1 MGQLLDRISGVNDIH
16 GLSQPELPLL
26 AEEIR
31 TLIMDV
37 VLKTGGHL
45 GSNLG
50 VVDLTLA
57 LHYVFDLKRDIIVW
71 DGSYQTYT
79 HKLLTGRKDRFTTLR
94 QMGGLCGFGWK
105 PESRYDP
112 FNFGHVGTGPAAAY
126 GVSVADGMLG
136 RNRKVIAYIG
146 DGSMTSG
153 VAYEALN
160 NIGHSKRNLMVVL
173 NDNGFSIAPTVGA
186 LKKYFTE
193 LRTAPLYNEAK
204 REIHRILEKIPLG
217 HTVESI
223 LDGAR
228 RGLKQALFPNIFTAF
243 GFQYY
248 GPVDGHNLKELIDVL
263 NNVKNIEGP
272 VLLHVVTKKGQGH
285 PDADHDPFGV
295 HKPAEPKPAA
305 AKVEPGG
312 QPPPIASKSYTRAFT
327 DASIALAAKDNR
339 LVGITAAMPDGTG
352 ILEFGQA
359 YPDRAFD
366 VGISEQC
373 ALSFAAGLAQAGLR
387 PIVAIYSTFVQRTY
401 DMIFQE
407 LGLNNLPVTMVLDRA
422 GIAGEDGPTHHGN
435 FDISF
440 CRALPNLTLM
450 APKDEIELKRML
462 EFAISLPGPC
472 AIRIP
477 RENVPDLG
485 YWQLPDRPIQ
495 LGRGEILAEGKDGA
509 ILAYGVM
516 TAKALQ
522 AREILK
528 RSGLTVTVANAR
540 FAKPVD
546 GELAADLARRH
557 PFVLTL
563 EDHAIM
569 GGFGSAVVETLAIRN
584 EDAGKVKIHGIPDR
598 FLQHASRKELLK
610 HLHLDPEGI
619 ADAVRMLAAGHPA
632 PAVDD
637 RTGPVFTDGSHR
649 EA

>member
-1 MGQLLDRISGVNDIH
+1 VNDIH
-16 GLSQPELPLL
+16 GLTLQELPEL
-26 AEEIR
+26 ATDIR
-31 TLIMDV
+31 KFIMDI

-57 LHYVFDLKRDIIVW
+57 LHYVFDLKKDVIVW

-79 HKLLTGRKDRFTTLR
+79 HKILTGRKERFSTLR

-105 PESRYDP
+105 PESPYDP
-112 FNFGHVGTGPAAAY
+112 FNFGHVGTGLAAAF
-126 GVSVADGMLG
+126 GVAVADGMTG

-160 NIGHSKRNLMVVL
+160 NIGHSKRNLLVVL

-204 REIHRILEKIPLG
+204 KEIHKILEKIPLG
-217 HTVESI
+217 LTVESI

-248 GPVDGHNLKELIDVL
+248 GPVDGHNLKELVDVL

-272 VLLHVVTKKGQGH
+272 VLLHVVTQKGRGH

-295 HKPAEPKPAA
+295 HKPVEPKPVS

-312 QPPPIASKSYTRAFT
+312 QPPPIATKSYTRAFT
-327 DASIALAAKDNR
+327 DVSIALAAKDPR
-339 LVGITAAMPDGTG
+339 IIGITAAMPDGTG
-352 ILEFGQA
+352 ILEFGQV

-373 ALSFAAGLAQAGLR
+373 ALSFAAGLAQAGMR
-387 PIVAIYSTFVQRTY
+387 PIVAIYSTFVQRAY

-407 LGLNNLPVTMVLDRA
+407 LGLNNLPVTLVLDRA

-435 FDISF
+435 FDIAF
-440 CRALPNLTLM
+440 CRTLPNLTLM
-450 APKDEIELKRML
+450 APKGEIELKRML
-462 EFAISLPGPC
+462 EFALSHPGPV

-485 YWQLPDRPIQ
+485 YWDLPDRPIQ

-528 RSGLTVTVANAR
+528 RSGIDVTVANAR

-546 GELAADLARRH
+546 GELATDLARRH

-563 EDHAIM
+563 EDHAIL
-569 GGFGSAVVETLAIRN
+569 GGFGSAVAETLAMRN
-584 EDAGKVKIHGIPDR
+584 EDAGKIKIQGIPDR
-598 FLQHASRKELLK
+598 FLQHASRKEILK
-610 HLHLDPEGI
+610 HLHLDPDGI
-619 ADAVRMLAAGHPA
+619 ADAVRMLVSGRPTPA
-632 PAVDD
+632 PDD
-637 RTGPVFTDGSHR
+637 RPGQVFTDGR
-649 EA
+649 GL

>member
-1 MGQLLDRISGVNDIH
+1 MSAPTPLFDRIAGVNDIH
-16 GLSQPELPLL
+16 KMTLAELPPL
-26 AEEIR
+26 ADEIR
-31 TLIMDV
+31 KVIMDV

-57 LHYVFDLKRDIIVW
+57 LHYVFDLKKDLIVW

-79 HKLLTGRKDRFTTLR
+79 HKLLTGRKDRFPTLR

-105 PESRYDP
+105 PESEYDP
-112 FNFGHVGTGPAAAY
+112 FNFGHVGTGLAAAY
-126 GVSVADGMLG
+126 GVSVADGKLG
-136 RNRKVIAYIG
+136 RSRKVIAYIG
-146 DGSMTSG
+146 DGSMTAG

-160 NIGHSKRNLMVVL
+160 NIGHSKRNLLVIL

-204 REIHRILEKIPLG
+204 RELHKILEKIPLG
-217 HTVESI
+217 HTVEQV

-248 GPVDGHNLKELIDVL
+248 GPIDGHDLKQLVDVL
-263 NNVKNIEGP
+263 NNVKSIEGP
-272 VLLHVVTKKGQGH
+272 VLLHVVTKKGYGH

-295 HKPAEPKPAA
+295 HKPAEPKPVP
-305 AKVEPGG
+305 AKVEPDGKA
-312 QPPPIASKSYTRAFT
+312 PPIATRSYTRAFI
-327 DASIALAAKDNR
+327 DSAIALAAKDPR
-339 LVGITAAMPDGTG
+339 IVGITAAMPDGTG

-373 ALSFAAGLAQAGLR
+373 AVAFAAGLAQAGLR
-387 PIVAIYSTFVQRTY
+387 PVVAIYSTFVQRAY

-407 LGLNNLPVTMVLDRA
+407 TCLNNLPVTFVLDRA

-435 FDISF
+435 FDIAF
-440 CRALPNLTLM
+440 CRTLPNLTLM
-450 APKDEIELKRML
+450 APKDEVELAQML
-462 EFAISLPGPC
+462 EFAMTLKGPC

-485 YWQLPDRPIQ
+485 YFNLPKNPVQI
-495 LGRGEILAEGKDGA
+495 GRGEILADGRDGA

-516 TAKALQ
+516 TVKALQ

-528 RSGLTVTVANAR
+528 REGVDIAVANGR

-546 GELAADLARRH
+546 AELATSLARRY
-557 PFVLTL
+557 PFVMTL
-563 EDHAIM
+563 EDHAM
-569 GGFGSAVVETLAIRN
+569 LGGFGSAVVEALAIRN

-598 FLQHASRKELLK
+598 FLQHASRKELQK
-610 HLHLDPEGI
+610 FLHLD
-619 ADAVRMLAAGHPA
+619 ADGVADVVRMQVSGHPK
-632 PAVDD
+632 PAMDD
-637 RTGPVFTDGSHR
+637 ALGRVFYNG
-649 EA
+649 

>member
-1 MGQLLDRISGVNDIH
+1 MLERIAGVNDVH
-16 GLSQPELPLL
+16 NLTLQELPEL
-26 AEEIR
+26 AADIR
-31 TLIMDV
+31 KFIMDT

-57 LHYVFDLKRDIIVW
+57 LHYVFDLKKDVIVW

-79 HKLLTGRKDRFTTLR
+79 HKILTGRKERFSTLR

-105 PESRYDP
+105 PESPYDP

-126 GVSVADGMLG
+126 GVSVADGMSG
-136 RNRKVIAYIG
+136 RSRKVIAYIG

-160 NIGHSKRNLMVVL
+160 NIGHSKRNLLVVL

-204 REIHRILEKIPLG
+204 KEIHKILEKIPLG

-248 GPVDGHNLKELIDVL
+248 GPVDGHDLKALIDVL

-272 VLLHVVTKKGQGH
+272 VLLHVVTQKGRGH

-295 HKPAEPKPAA
+295 HKPVEPKPVT

-312 QPPPIASKSYTRAFT
+312 QPPPIATKSYTRAFT
-327 DASIALAAKDNR
+327 DVSIALAAKDPR
-339 LVGITAAMPDGTG
+339 IVGITAAMPDGTG
-352 ILEFGQA
+352 ILEFGQV

-373 ALSFAAGLAQAGLR
+373 ALSFAAGLAQAGMR
-387 PIVAIYSTFVQRTY
+387 PIVAIYSTFVQRAY

-407 LGLNNLPVTMVLDRA
+407 LGLNNLPVTLVLDRA

-435 FDISF
+435 FDIAF
-440 CRALPNLTLM
+440 CRTLPNLTLM
-450 APKDEIELKRML
+450 APKDEVELKRML
-462 EFAISLPGPC
+462 EFALNHPGPV

-485 YWQLPDRPIQ
+485 YWEVPDRPIQ

-528 RSGLTVTVANAR
+528 RSGIEVTVANAR

-563 EDHAIM
+563 EDHAIL
-569 GGFGSAVVETLAIRN
+569 GGFGSAVAETLAIRN
-584 EDAGKVKIHGIPDR
+584 EDAGKVKIQGIPDR
-598 FLQHASRKELLK
+598 FLQHASRKEILK
-610 HLHLDPEGI
+610 HLHLDPDGI
-619 ADAVRMLAAGHPA
+619 ADAVRMLVAGRPTPA
-632 PAVDD
+632 PDD
-637 RTGPVFTDGSHR
+637 RPGQVFTDGR
-649 EA
+649 AI

>member
-1 MGQLLDRISGVNDIH
+1 
-16 GLSQPELPLL
+16 
-26 AEEIR
+26 
-31 TLIMDV
+31 
-37 VLKTGGHL
+37 
-45 GSNLG
+45 
-50 VVDLTLA
+50 
-57 LHYVFDLKRDIIVW
+57 
-71 DGSYQTYT
+71 
-79 HKLLTGRKDRFTTLR
+79 
-94 QMGGLCGFGWK
+94 
-105 PESRYDP
+105 
-112 FNFGHVGTGPAAAY
+112 
-126 GVSVADGMLG
+126 
-136 RNRKVIAYIG
+136 
-146 DGSMTSG
+146 
-153 VAYEALN
+153 
-160 NIGHSKRNLMVVL
+160 
-173 NDNGFSIAPTVGA
+173 
-186 LKKYFTE
+186 
-193 LRTAPLYNEAK
+193 
-204 REIHRILEKIPLG
+204 
-217 HTVESI
+217 
-223 LDGAR
+223 
-228 RGLKQALFPNIFTAF
+228 
-243 GFQYY
+243 
-248 GPVDGHNLKELIDVL
+248 
-263 NNVKNIEGP
+263 
-272 VLLHVVTKKGQGH
+272 
-285 PDADHDPFGV
+285 
-295 HKPAEPKPAA
+295 
-305 AKVEPGG
+305 
-312 QPPPIASKSYTRAFT
+312 
-327 DASIALAAKDNR
+327 
-339 LVGITAAMPDGTG
+339 MPDGTG

-387 PIVAIYSTFVQRTY
+387 PIVAIYSTFVQRAY

-485 YWQLPDRPIQ
+485 YWELPDRPIQ

-528 RSGLTVTVANAR
+528 RSGLSVTVANAR

-546 GELAADLARRH
+546 GELATDLARRH

-569 GGFGSAVVETLAIRN
+569 GGFGSAVAETLAIRN

-610 HLHLDPEGI
+610 HLHMDPEGI
-619 ADAVRMLAAGHPA
+619 ADAVRMLAAGRPT

-649 EA
+649 EV